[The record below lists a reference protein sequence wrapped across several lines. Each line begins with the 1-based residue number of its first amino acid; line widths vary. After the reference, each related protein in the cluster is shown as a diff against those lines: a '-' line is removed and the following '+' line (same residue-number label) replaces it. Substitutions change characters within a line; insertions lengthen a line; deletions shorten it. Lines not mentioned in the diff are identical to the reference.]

1 MESARTRSIHDSITR
16 STLIWLII
24 SLESVGAVF
33 DARAMRPLGADPA
46 ALEERHRLRVIA
58 LKFYRSAFAVYLG
71 VVLGGLLFN

>member
-1 MESARTRSIHDSITR
+1 
-16 STLIWLII
+16 
-24 SLESVGAVF
+24 
-33 DARAMRPLGADPA
+33 MRPLGADPA